1 MTAASSSTSDGLRV
15 ENLRV
20 ERGGQTVVHS
30 LSLQVAP
37 GQLVGLL
44 GPNGA
49 GKSTAFHAIIGL
61 VQSRS
66 GTIHLNGQP
75 LERLSMFRR
84 ARAGLGYMPQEAA
97 VFEGLTVRQ
106 NLDAVMEV
114 GLPRRQ
120 RRDHFDRLVS
130 DFDLAALLAS
140 APKPSLAGS
149 AAGWSWR
156 GRWRQ
161 SRRSSCSMNPSPVWI
176 RSPSTCCAGRSEASN
191 PAVTA
196 C

>member
-120 RRDHFDRLVS
+120 RRLRLAQHR
-130 DFDLAALLAS
+130 LRLRAARALGRRLHRGVDV
-140 APKPSLAGS
+140 PSLAH
-149 AAGWSWR
+149 ARA
-156 GRWRQ
+156 Q
-161 SRRSSCSMNPSPVWI
+161 SVGVH
-176 RSPSTCCAGRSEASN
+176 AD
-191 PAVTA
+191 VV
-196 C
+196 